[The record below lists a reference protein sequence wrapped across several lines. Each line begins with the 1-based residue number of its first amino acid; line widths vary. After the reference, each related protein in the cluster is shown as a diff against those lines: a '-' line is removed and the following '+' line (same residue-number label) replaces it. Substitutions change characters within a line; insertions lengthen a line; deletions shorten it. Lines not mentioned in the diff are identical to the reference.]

1 MCRILYS
8 KRLSTQA
15 KQENIMGWLI
25 SIYPQSKDE
34 LIARRTKNEDNA
46 DYSRACLAHSL
57 KGEVLWTAWEFIDKK
72 TEAPPVL
79 YIGYDRLVF
88 NKDGTSGYKDGC
100 ESNHPDHYTCPPS
113 YLDMVPPACP
123 EWRKKV
129 MDYNGRKKLPIKVGL
144 VYGLADCAIS
154 AVRIVSVAGK
164 ELIGEDSTGKKWKVK
179 RSQLSG
185 EMSIG
190 WLGQEAA

>member
-1 MCRILYS
+1 
-8 KRLSTQA
+8 
-15 KQENIMGWLI
+15 MGWLI

-57 KGEVLWTAWEFIDKK
+57 KGEVLWTAWEFI
-72 TEAPPVL
+72 
-79 YIGYDRLVF
+79 
-88 NKDGTSGYKDGC
+88 
-100 ESNHPDHYTCPPS
+100 
-113 YLDMVPPACP
+113 
-123 EWRKKV
+123 
-129 MDYNGRKKLPIKVGL
+129 
-144 VYGLADCAIS
+144 
-154 AVRIVSVAGK
+154 
-164 ELIGEDSTGKKWKVK
+164 GEDSTGKKWKVK